1 MIAILVFTL
10 GLLSAYML
18 VDSAM
23 GAAINGR
30 NEIIAVNLARE
41 QIELVKNLRDTNWLQ
56 NLNFMSTG
64 AQNGTHS
71 NITMEPADNIQDFG
85 SGFYII
91 ENTTG
96 WDNQPSIFLKKLS
109 GFSWTQG
116 TKPNDTELTWI
127 KLCLKDQKT
136 YTHDCSAGEKTL
148 FYSFI
153 LIEPLKIDGTS
164 VSKAFRLT
172 STVLTNQRGY
182 REYVVRTIITDWR
195 R

>member
-1 MIAILVFTL
+1 MIAILVFTF

-23 GAAINGR
+23 SAAINGR
-30 NEIIAVNLARE
+30 DEIIAANLARE

-64 AQNGTHS
+64 AQNGAHS
-71 NITMEPADNIQDFG
+71 NIVMDPPPGSIQDFS

-91 ENTTG
+91 ENRDGVGSTAT
-96 WDNQPSIFLKKLS
+96 IYLKKLN

-116 TKPNDTELTWI
+116 SRPDLNEI
-127 KLCLKDQKT
+127 QLCLKDQKYVHECLPGT
-136 YTHDCSAGEKTL
+136 EKTL

-153 LIEPLKIDGTS
+153 RIEPLKLDS
-164 VSKAFRLT
+164 NEVSNAFRLT
-172 STVLTNQRGY
+172 SAVLTKGRGY
-182 REYVVRTIITDWR
+182 REYVVRTIITDWKR
-195 R
+195 